1 MYAAKEEPR
10 LSPSPCGTHY
20 ITLLVKGDL
29 ICFSLVFVIYTTTL
43 MDNKRSRNSFKTNV
57 LSVLY
62 AHFQKNVFYSWLCSM
77 SISANIFNMVI
88 LGTAASSH
96 KKLKSS
102 VCERQAVR
110 INGLN
115 GEHFLSEKS

>member
-1 MYAAKEEPR
+1 MAKVYAQGIPLR
-10 LSPSPCGTHY
+10 QT
-20 ITLLVKGDL
+20 
-29 ICFSLVFVIYTTTL
+29 FWVFFMHIFR
-43 MDNKRSRNSFKTNV
+43 KK
-57 LSVLY
+57 
-62 AHFQKNVFYSWLCSM
+62 QVFYSWLYSM
-77 SISANIFNMVI
+77 PISANIFNMVI

-115 GEHFLSEKS
+115 GGHFLSEKS

>member
-1 MYAAKEEPR
+1 MAKVYAQGIPLR
-10 LSPSPCGTHY
+10 QMFC
-20 ITLLVKGDL
+20 
-29 ICFSLVFVIYTTTL
+29 
-43 MDNKRSRNSFKTNV
+43 
-57 LSVLY
+57 VLY
-62 AHFQKNVFYSWLCSM
+62 AHFQKKVFYSWLCSM

-115 GEHFLSEKS
+115 GGHFLSEKS